1 MPERERTD
9 AGTYAETLPL
19 DAVRDVFD
27 AVRGPVITSSDVAD
41 GLDCTTEA
49 ARQKLTRLY
58 DRGEVDK
65 RKTGRTVVYWRTGG
79 DRITPDER
87 AVEEHAERARERDD
101 ARADRPDDQR
111 DAPPERRATPAL
123 DDVLAGWEPDTDARA
138 RTARTQTRRTAEHLR
153 DVGEYRRAG
162 ELKDA
167 LAEDSNL
174 NPRHWWDR
182 AVRPGLNHLAD
193 ADLVEYTKNLGYRWV
208 ADTDDADSDVYD
220 PTEEFE

>member
-1 MPERERTD
+1 MSERERTD

-27 AVRGPVITSSDVAD
+27 AVRGPVITSSDVGDA
-41 GLDCTTEA
+41 LDCTTEA

-87 AVEEHAERARERDD
+87 AGEEHAERARERDD

-111 DAPPERRATPAL
+111 DAKPTPTASTPHHTDEDGDIV
-123 DDVLAGWEPDTDARA
+123 DDVAEGWDDTGDRLDARKEAARAVLAYAREHGTVSKQEAKEEVRPEHPVEGQNA
-138 RTARTQTRRTAEHLR
+138 RTW
-153 DVGEYRRAG
+153 YR
-162 ELKDA
+162 K
-167 LAEDSNL
+167 N
-174 NPRHWWDR
+174 
-182 AVRPGLNHLAD
+182 VRPVLNEA
-193 ADLVEYTKNLGYRWV
+193 AEYDQSERAYRV
-208 ADTDDADSDVYD
+208 VS
-220 PTEEFE
+220 EK